1 MKKLTDAQEQEML
14 TTLSDYH
21 TKGESGNDTTFM
33 RMSKCERYAV
43 GQQWDKDVLEANK
56 ARRKFS
62 LTINRIFPI
71 VNQLSGF
78 DAKNPKDVKI
88 RPLRGGTQKGA
99 ELLSA
104 LAKHTMDMSHA
115 IRQSNQAFEDGVRC
129 ARGLIEADVSYDE
142 DPFNGDIIT
151 RKLDP
156 FMVIPDPACKSY
168 NYNDLKNGAKYII
181 IEEWT
186 DRSYIVNKYPEHK
199 DELGDDDVTS
209 RRYGGPFSGLL
220 NWMFGGK
227 SAVTKTTYRSEEID
241 VSKSD
246 VDFAEHKFKVSKYY
260 WKTFEKGAFL
270 VKNGD
275 LLNAM
280 VLTKEEDIKYAKGM
294 VKEQEAIL
302 IAKQAATM
310 LATYDQP
317 DVYGQPDM
325 PPNTDTDQPTTP
337 AQQEPPINIRL
348 IEEDKHGNPII
359 VPVLHRA
366 LMVGSILLD
375 YQKDPFNGMNMF
387 PIVRFS
393 PYFVNGYEFSVV
405 ENLIGPQDQINWA
418 WSMELNLIRK
428 LANSGWKIAK
438 DIGGKFAQWLQ
449 DHGSED
455 GVVIDESMG
464 GDRVTK
470 LEQNAFPASFDLVT
484 EKGSRFIGEISQVQL
499 KTPED
504 IAQNESGRSVI
515 AKQNWSLQNT
525 SNLGSN
531 WDFTQE
537 LLGEI
542 VLGLIRNAKVYS
554 ESEIMALVDEK
565 DLIDEEV
572 MNKARQLTIE
582 TMAKKGIPVM
592 TQPEKPDLMLLQNE
606 DPNYQKAILYNYKK
620 QVGIFTEYMTY
631 VDQLATP
638 VAKSM
643 LIDEISSMKYG
654 KYGVKVELSPHA
666 ETNRMRKMVEVFELN
681 RALVESGQ
689 LPVSRNQLVDAT
701 DVANKEEIKADIPQM
716 PQPAGAV
723 R

>member
-1 MKKLTDAQEQEML
+1 MKKLTDEKEQELL
-14 TTLSDYH
+14 TTLADYH

-71 VNQLSGF
+71 VNQLSGY

-88 RPLRGGTQKGA
+88 RPLRGGTSKGA

-104 LAKHTMDMSHA
+104 LAKHTIDLSHA
-115 IRQSNQAFEDGVRC
+115 IRQQNQAFEDGIRC
-129 ARGLIEADVSYDE
+129 ARGFIEADVSYDE
-142 DPFNGDIIT
+142 DPFNGDILI

-168 NYNDLKNGAKYII
+168 DYNDLKNGAKYII

-186 DRSYIVNKYPEHK
+186 DRSYVISKYPDSK
-199 DELGDDDVTS
+199 AELGDDDATS

-227 SAVTKTTYRSEEID
+227 SAVSRTTYRSEEID

-246 VDFAEHKFKVSKYY
+246 VDFGEHKFRVSKYY

-280 VLTKEEDIKYAKGM
+280 VLTKPEDIKYAKDM
-294 VKEQEAIL
+294 VKEQEAIQ

-310 LATYDQP
+310 LAELDGQAPQQQP
-317 DVYGQPDM
+317 DQ
-325 PPNTDTDQPTTP
+325 N
-337 AQQEPPINIRL
+337 PPIDIKL

-366 LMVGSILLD
+366 LMVGSVLLE
-375 YQKDPFNGMNMF
+375 YKKDPFNGMNMF

-393 PYFVNGYEFSVV
+393 PYFVSGYEFSVV
-405 ENLIGPQDQINWA
+405 ENLIGPQDQVNWA

-438 DIGGKFAQWLQ
+438 DIGGKFSKWLQ
-449 DHGSED
+449 DYGSED
-455 GVVIDESMG
+455 GIVIDESLA

-470 LEQNAFPASFDLVT
+470 IEQNAFPASFDLVT

-531 WDFTQE
+531 WDYTQE

-542 VLGLIRNAKVYS
+542 VLGIIRYAAVYS
-554 ESEIMALVDEK
+554 ESEITALVDEK

-606 DPNYQKAILYNYKK
+606 DPNYQKAVLYNYKK
-620 QVGIFTEYMTY
+620 QVGIFTEYMMY

-689 LPVSRNQLVDAT
+689 LPVSRNQLIDAT
-701 DVANKEEIKADIPQM
+701 DVVNKEEIKADIPQM
-716 PQPAGAV
+716 PMLAGAGGAA